1 MSDFNMTAAEAP
13 TRANAILNAA
23 SGFLCGVGLGTLAG
37 ALTVVQLATGPGVI
51 GRALQLAIAAAGLSL
66 FFLGAWLSPKRNL
79 VCSLTL
85 FGVRLTWDPDDP
97 RRFGRWGGVA
107 GFAASA
113 LGYAAWAALVEGWV
127 AIPAV

>member
-1 MSDFNMTAAEAP
+1 MSDFNIAAAETP
-13 TRANAILNAA
+13 TRANAVLNAA
-23 SGFLCGVGLGTLAG
+23 SGFLCGAGLGTLAG
-37 ALTVVQLATGPGVI
+37 ALTVVQLATGPDVV
-51 GRALQLAIAAAGLSL
+51 GRALQLALAAAGLSL

-97 RRFGRWGGVA
+97 HRFGRWGGVT

-113 LGYAAWAALVEGWV
+113 LGFAAWAALVEGWV
-127 AIPAV
+127 SVAAL